1 MSGGTMNCADAV
13 LAIGAWC
20 DGELTGDAAAALSV
34 HVAGCAEC
42 RAEQASLV
50 ALRDEIRTQVPRYVA
65 PPSLRALVDAELA
78 RAFADKPADAH
89 AEAPAVAP
97 QRASAA
103 REAFSLSQL
112 RTWWTRERQRWFA
125 AGAFAGALLA
135 VVVGALTGV
144 VARHWG
150 SDDIAVAAVESHVAA
165 TLGGHTITVASSDR
179 HQIKPW
185 LSARLDYAAPVIEL
199 ANSPFVLAGAR
210 VDRLAGR
217 PVATLVYHYRLHVI
231 DVFVRP
237 LADVGD
243 APPVTMVRGFTV
255 ARATGAGMEWL
266 AVADVDASVLSEFA
280 ERLARES
287 AAGQPAAR

>member
-1 MSGGTMNCADAV
+1 MNCAEAV

-20 DGELTGDAAAALSV
+20 DGELAGAAAAALGA
-34 HVAGCAEC
+34 HVAGCPEC

-50 ALRDEIRTQVPRYVA
+50 ALRDEIRAQVPRHVA
-65 PPSLRALVDAELA
+65 PPALRARVEAELA
-78 RAFADKPADAH
+78 RAFADAAADAT
-89 AEAPAVAP
+89 AAAPARAAAVP
-97 QRASAA
+97 QASA
-103 REAFSLSQL
+103 LSRL
-112 RTWWTRERQRWFA
+112 RTWWTHERRRWFA
-125 AGAFAGALLA
+125 AGVFAGALLA
-135 VVVGALTGV
+135 VVIGALTGV

-150 SDDIAVAAVESHVAA
+150 SDDIAVAAVESHIAA

-185 LSARLDYAAPVIEL
+185 LSARLDYAAPVVEL
-199 ANSPFVLAGAR
+199 ADSPFVLAGAR

-237 LADVGD
+237 LADAGD
-243 APPVTMVRGFTV
+243 APAVTMVRGFTV
-255 ARATGAGMEWL
+255 ARATGSGMEWR
-266 AVADVDASVLSEFA
+266 AVADVDPPMLAAFV

-287 AAGQPAAR
+287 AAGQPAGR

>member
-1 MSGGTMNCADAV
+1 MSGNPMNCAEAV

-20 DGELTGDAAAALSV
+20 DGELAGDAAVALGA
-34 HVAGCAEC
+34 HVAGCPAC

-50 ALRDEIRTQVPRYVA
+50 ALRDEIRAQVPRHVA
-65 PPSLRALVDAELA
+65 PPALRARIEAELA
-78 RAFADKPADAH
+78 RAFADAA
-89 AEAPAVAP
+89 AAAPAATP
-97 QRASAA
+97 ARAEPA
-103 REAFSLSQL
+103 REASAVSQV

-150 SDDIAVAAVESHVAA
+150 SDDIAVAAVESHIAA

-199 ANSPFVLAGAR
+199 ADSPVVLAGAR
-210 VDRLAGR
+210 VDRLGGR

>member
-1 MSGGTMNCADAV
+1 MSGGTMNCAEAV

-20 DGELTGDAAAALSV
+20 DGELAGDAAAALSV

-50 ALRDEIRTQVPRYVA
+50 ALRDEIRAQVPRYVA
-65 PPSLRALVDAELA
+65 PPSLRARVDAELA
-78 RAFADKPADAH
+78 RAFADSPADAR
-89 AEAPAVAP
+89 ADAPPAP
-97 QRASAA
+97 VRAAAA
-103 REAFSLSQL
+103 REAFSLAQL
-112 RTWWTRERQRWFA
+112 RTWWTRERRRWFV

-150 SDDIAVAAVESHVAA
+150 SDDIAVAAVESHIAA

-185 LSARLDYAAPVIEL
+185 LSARLDYAAPVVEL
-199 ANSPFVLAGAR
+199 PDSPFVLAGAR

-237 LADVGD
+237 LADAGD
-243 APPVTMVRGFTV
+243 APAVTMVRGFTV
-255 ARATGAGMEWL
+255 ARATGAGMEWR
-266 AVADVDASVLSEFA
+266 AVADVDPPLLAAFV
-280 ERLARES
+280 ERLASES